1 MVRRVLEAK
10 GFSSED
16 IETVVFLVHKHLY
29 LIKTATR
36 RDIHDEETA
45 ITCAREIEN
54 VERLNMLYLLTVA
67 DCMSTGPNAWNDW
80 TAILLRD
87 LFLKVLNI
95 LEKGELA
102 SREVVRKIEI
112 KKERVLATVKTD
124 AERQNL

>member
-1 MVRRVLEAK
+1 M
-10 GFSSED
+10 
-16 IETVVFLVHKHLY
+16 FLVQSICI

-45 ITCAREIEN
+45 VTCAREIED
-54 VERLNMLYLLTVA
+54 VERLKMLYLLTVA
-67 DCMSTGPNAWNDW
+67 DCMSTGPNAWNEW

-102 SREVVRKIEI
+102 SPRSFRRSRS
-112 KKERVLATVKTD
+112 KKNGCWRPSHQMPNAM
-124 AERQNL
+124 A